1 MKGCRR
7 TEHGCR
13 AAFLV
18 LLLTVCAMLLPSPA
32 LAEIKTVESEGAYT
46 TGDGLEESPA
56 IAKARARENALRN
69 ASNQAGVFVES
80 IFMTRNSRLTRDEVH
95 VISSTVLEVR
105 NETFSTETMASQEAI
120 RYHCRLTATVDTTA
134 VTEQLQ
140 RSKEDLDAA
149 IQRNKLLEEEN
160 AKIAAEIENLK
171 KQLAQAADDAER
183 ATIRAKA
190 RLNEANFSGN
200 ELVRQ
205 GNILR
210 DRGASRQAIECYQ
223 QALALSPQ
231 SAIAYFSM
239 GFAYQD
245 LKDYENA
252 MRCYQQALA
261 LGMDYAGV
269 HAQLGGL
276 YWRQSDYTRAIAE
289 YDKAIAEIRDN
300 ASLYAL
306 RGYCHELLHNYG
318 EAIADYEDALRLN
331 PGQKLAREGM
341 ERIQWLME

>member
-13 AAFLV
+13 AAFLA
-18 LLLTVCAMLLPSPA
+18 LLLTLCAMLLPSPA

-46 TGDGLEESPA
+46 MEGGLEESPA

-95 VISSTVLEVR
+95 VISSTVLDVR
-105 NETFSTETMASQEAI
+105 DETFSTEVAGSQSI

-149 IQRNKLLEEEN
+149 VQRNKLLEEEN

-171 KQLAQAADDAER
+171 QQFAQAANDAER

-190 RLNEANFSGN
+190 RLNEASFSGN

-210 DRGASRQAIECYQ
+210 DRGALRQAIECYQ
-223 QALALSPQ
+223 QALALSSQ

-261 LGMDYAGV
+261 LGLDYAGV

-276 YWRQSDYTRAIAE
+276 YWRQTDYTRAVAE
-289 YDKAIAEIRDN
+289 YDRAIAEIHDN
-300 ASLYAL
+300 ASLYAM

-331 PGQKLAREGM
+331 PGQKLARDGM